1 MKLLNMEIKRM
12 FRSRIIQLT
21 IILLILIGALAMVLY
36 NIYYRSRNDSRYV
49 LLSLYN
55 SYTQFTYLVL
65 SFVFVSTFCKDF
77 QNGVYAWYNQL
88 NYSFGKVCITKFIS
102 LFLTVL
108 PLINI
113 VFISA
118 NFISGNRDFNYFML
132 STTCVNLDVIYI
144 IMLAFFISVI
154 FKKVVQSTLIMYG
167 IYVIFNGINLMCY
180 GLINPADSNSISSYY
195 LGKLIITQSHY
206 SLDKISLSD
215 NVLCSLS
222 IFLPIIWTAVLLFV
236 VIFIKN
242 RRKV

>member
-1 MKLLNMEIKRM
+1 MKLLNMELKRM
-12 FRSRIIQLT
+12 FRSRIFQLS
-21 IILLILIGALAMVLY
+21 IILLILIGALAMFLY

-88 NYSFGKVCITKFIS
+88 GYSFGKVCLMKFIS

-118 NFISGNRDFNYFML
+118 NFISGNKDFKYFL
-132 STTCVNLDVIYI
+132 LCTSCVNLDVIYI

-154 FKKVVQSTLIMYG
+154 FRKVVQSTLIMYG

-195 LGKLIITQSHY
+195 LGKLIIAQSHY
-206 SLDKISLSD
+206 SLNKISLS
-215 NVLCSLS
+215 NAVLCSSS
-222 IFLPIIWTAVLLFV
+222 ILIPIIWTAILLFAAM
-236 VIFIKN
+236 FIKKY
-242 RRKV
+242 RKV